1 MNSERINNHGKKQT
15 FPFGDGSLSIT
26 ELLKKPDVVS
36 YLERNGP
43 LTEGSR
49 RNKLLR
55 KLKIGGITK
64 EKIAEFMRQQQH
76 QRQRQIAR
84 RPRPQRGQIFK
95 FNGKDQTLTQIL
107 EQNPNIKQAYQTRGV
122 KTLLAH
128 RNLLRKKLMVGRD
141 PLVTQKQP
149 RGKININ
156 GEKLTAREA
165 LERYPKLYDVLHTKD
180 KRFKERSLHAK
191 LRREIK
197 KGKIPEYVFNPE
209 YEITLKKILRNGVVS
224 HYEILIPENIVTAP

>member
-1 MNSERINNHGKKQT
+1 MNSERINNRGKKQT
-15 FPFGDGSLSIT
+15 FPVGDGSLSIT
-26 ELLKKPDVVS
+26 ELLQKPDVVS

-55 KLKIGGITK
+55 ELKIGGITK
-64 EKIAEFMRQQQH
+64 EKVAEFMRQQQH
-76 QRQRQIAR
+76 QRQREIAR

-107 EQNPNIKQAYQTRGV
+107 EQNPNIKQAYQTSGV
-122 KTLLAH
+122 KTSLAH

-149 RGKININ
+149 RSKININ
-156 GEKLTAREA
+156 GK
-165 LERYPKLYDVLHTKD
+165 
-180 KRFKERSLHAK
+180 S
-191 LRREIK
+191 
-197 KGKIPEYVFNPE
+197 
-209 YEITLKKILRNGVVS
+209 
-224 HYEILIPENIVTAP
+224 